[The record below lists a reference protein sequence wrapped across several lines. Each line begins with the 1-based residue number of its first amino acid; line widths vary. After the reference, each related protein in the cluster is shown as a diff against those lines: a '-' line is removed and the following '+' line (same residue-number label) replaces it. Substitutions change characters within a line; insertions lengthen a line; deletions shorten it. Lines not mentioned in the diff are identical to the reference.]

1 MLWWLRQ
8 ELYFRLHCPNKS
20 WFCRYPEKSN
30 KKLCDHSTEYGE
42 NKMINLNRNIKHSTN
57 ELCIEMMKTL
67 LTLMEPLPVSK
78 LKVVNV
84 NWIRFPAGTIMM
96 TLQILLLLP

>member
-1 MLWWLRQ
+1 
-8 ELYFRLHCPNKS
+8 
-20 WFCRYPEKSN
+20 
-30 KKLCDHSTEYGE
+30 
-42 NKMINLNRNIKHSTN
+42 MINLNRNIKHSTN